1 MGRDSPQRKPSLRG
15 QLLKCLLFCVLAVI
29 ISLILQPGPAFQLWQ
44 SGESIATQAGFVA
57 MAALIYFAVASIALR
72 LSFIVKYIKLPSWLE
87 AVDLSGWNPL
97 LIGLAAGI
105 GEELLFRA
113 ALLPLL
119 GLWLSSALFAVAHL
133 RTAQLAARP
142 LQQFGYIVNTFLAGI
157 ALGLVFVHIGLL
169 AAIGVHVII
178 DVVGLWAV
186 QQLQYRRRAA
196 TAT

>member
-1 MGRDSPQRKPSLRG
+1 MARAKRG
-15 QLLKCLLFCVLAVI
+15 QPLGGAPLPRAVPVTAIRQARNLAGRRRSDRLFGYVGIAATIGSAVI
-29 ISLILQPGPAFQLWQ
+29 LPFIFGGFAAILC
-44 SGESIATQAGFVA
+44 
-57 MAALIYFAVASIALR
+57 
-72 LSFIVKYIKLPSWLE
+72 
-87 AVDLSGWNPL
+87 
-97 LIGLAAGI
+97 LAAGI

-133 RTAQLAARP
+133 RTTQLAARP